1 MKVLAVGLASLA
13 LVACG
18 GGGGGSAP
26 ATVSSLVVTGTAATG
41 LAIPGATING
51 KCKVGTG
58 TATTLTDGGYTLQIT
73 DGQLPC
79 VLEITNPV
87 DGAKLHT
94 VAFGT
99 GSAVTANITPLTEM
113 ITARV
118 LSIEPH
124 VYFAAFDA
132 SAVAQKITSAA
143 VQTAQAEVGL
153 VLTDTVDTSALG
165 NFISAPLK
173 AATAGDPTSGD
184 TQDKLLDALKLKLTG
199 TQIATLS
206 TALAGNQATDAIKL
220 TVTSMT
226 VGVVAPPVANSIATP
241 TEPVVNVGG
250 SPYVFTGKI
259 TDGGSRTYAATGS
272 SSTSA
277 VGVSGDAVG
286 GYVAIANPAKV
297 NTSNITIAA
306 GLPVIAGGGSISVS
320 QIGNSG
326 TMAISNYSTPSSNA
340 TLTIGAIKPH
350 FANAGVAQNVVAGS
364 AVTLDGSA
372 SSDGNT
378 APLSYVW
385 TLISKPLASTAVLSL
400 ANSAKP
406 TFTADAVGTYVASLT
421 VNDGSG
427 NSPAST
433 VTITASLAQ

>member
-1 MKVLAVGLASLA
+1 
-13 LVACG
+13 
-18 GGGGGSAP
+18 
-26 ATVSSLVVTGTAATG
+26 
-41 LAIPGATING
+41 LAIPGATINA

-206 TALAGNQATDAIKL
+206 TALAANQATDAIKL

-241 TEPVVNVGG
+241 TEPVLNVGG
-250 SPYVFTGKI
+250 SPYVFNGKI
-259 TDGGSRTYAATGS
+259 TDGGSITYATAGS
-272 SSTSA
+272 SSSYIA
-277 VGVSGDAVG
+277 GVKGDALG
-286 GYVAIANPAKV
+286 GSLAIANPAIA
-297 NTSNITIAA
+297 TSSNLAS
-306 GLPVIAGGGSISVS
+306 AGGSLGMTAGRSISVT
-320 QIGNSG
+320 QTG
-326 TMAISNYSTPSSNA
+326 SNYASGITNYSVPSSNI
-340 TLTIGAIKPH
+340 TLTIGAIQPH
-350 FANAGVAQNVVAGS
+350 FVNAGVAQNVVAGS

-372 SSDGNT
+372 SSYGNT
-378 APLSYVW
+378 APLSYAW